1 LCYTIGLKWAHVE
14 IGGGVGTGTLHC
26 GVVMK
31 AAGGGADMNTG
42 IGDGDWHWHIMQ
54 WRMD

>member
-1 LCYTIGLKWAHVE
+1 LCYTIGLRWTHVE
-14 IGGGVGTGTLHC
+14 IGGGVATGMLHC

-31 AAGGGADMNTG
+31 AGGGGADMTTG